1 MPTKISSQGECIFC
15 QKTFSK
21 ASLTRHLHTHLAEKV
36 MSNKPGK
43 SFHVKIEN
51 DPRWGS
57 SPYFLH
63 LWVDGNATLQKID
76 TLLRQIWLE
85 CCGHMSAFNYPQQKQ
100 ISPMN
105 FMQAIA
111 KGKMQL
117 GEYGEIAMNKK
128 ASHIFREDLKLKY
141 EYDFGS
147 TTQLQ
152 LAVVKEFNITADQPI
167 VLLSRNE
174 PLGLLCEICGE
185 KPATKLCSVCE
196 DESMFCADCAKQHAK
211 KCADYADYAAMPV
224 VNSPRMGVCAYEGGS
239 IDIERD

>member
-1 MPTKISSQGECIFC
+1 MPTKISSQGKCIFC
-15 QKTFSK
+15 QKTFPKVSF
-21 ASLTRHLHTHLAEKV
+21 TRHLHTHLAEKV

-43 SFHVKIEN
+43 SFHIKIEN

-85 CCGHMSAFNYPQQKQ
+85 CCGHLSAFSYPQQKQ

-105 FMQAIA
+105 FMQAFA
-111 KGKMQL
+111 KGKIQL
-117 GEYGEIAMNKK
+117 GEQGEIAMNKK
-128 ASHIFREDLKLKY
+128 AGHIFREDLKLKY

-152 LAVVKEFNITADQPI
+152 LTVVKEFNVAADQPI

-174 PLGLLCEICGE
+174 PLALLCETCGQ
-185 KPATKLCSVCE
+185 KPATELCSVCQNE
-196 DESMFCADCAKQHAK
+196 NMFCEGCAKKHAK
-211 KCADYADYAAMPV
+211 KCKDFADYASMPV
-224 VNSPRMGVCAYEGGS
+224 VNSPRMGVCDYQGGI

>member
-1 MPTKISSQGECIFC
+1 MPTKISSQGNCIFC

-21 ASLTRHLHTHLAEKV
+21 ASLARHLHTHLAEKAL
-36 MSNKPGK
+36 SGKPGK

-63 LWVDGNATLQKID
+63 LWVDGNTPLQKID

-85 CCGHMSAFNYPQQKQ
+85 CCGHLSAFNYPQQKQ
-100 ISPMN
+100 NNPMN
-105 FMQAIA
+105 FMQAFA
-111 KGKMQL
+111 KGKIQF
-117 GEYGEIAMNKK
+117 GEHGDIAMNKK
-128 ASHIFREDLKLKY
+128 TSHIFHEDLKLKY

-152 LAVVKEFNITADQPI
+152 LAVIKEFNIAAGQPI

-174 PLGLLCEICGE
+174 PLALLCETCGQ
-185 KPATKLCSVCE
+185 KPATQLCTVCQ
-196 DESMFCADCAKQHAK
+196 DESIFCSACAKKHAK
-211 KCADYADYAAMPV
+211 TCNDFADYAAMPV

>member
-1 MPTKISSQGECIFC
+1 MPTKISSQSKCIFC

-43 SFHVKIEN
+43 SFHVKIES
-51 DPRWGS
+51 DTRWGS

-63 LWVDGNATLQKID
+63 LWVDSNTALQKID

-85 CCGHMSAFNYPQQKQ
+85 CCGHMSAFNYPQQKK

-105 FMQAIA
+105 FLQAFA
-111 KGKMQL
+111 KGKIHL
-117 GEYGEIAMNKK
+117 GEYDDIDKNKK
-128 ASHIFREDLKLKY
+128 VSHIFREDLKLEY

-152 LAVVKEFNITADQPI
+152 LIVVKEFNIAADQPI

-174 PLGLLCEICGE
+174 PLALLCEMCGK
-185 KPATKLCSVCE
+185 KPATQLCSVCK
-196 DESMFCADCAKQHAK
+196 DENTFCQACAKKHAK
-211 KCADYADYAAMPV
+211 KCPDFAEYANMPI

>member
-1 MPTKISSQGECIFC
+1 MPTKISSQGNCIFC

-21 ASLTRHLHTHLAEKV
+21 ASLTRHLNTHLAKKI

-43 SFHVKIEN
+43 SYHIKIES
-51 DPRWGS
+51 DTRWGS

-63 LWVDGNATLQKID
+63 LWVDGNTTLQKID

-85 CCGHMSAFNYPQQKQ
+85 CCGHMSAFTYPRQKQ
-100 ISPMN
+100 SNPIN

-111 KGKMQL
+111 SGKIQL
-117 GEYGEIAMNKK
+117 GEQGEIAMHKK
-128 ASHIFREDLKLKY
+128 ADRIFREDLRLQY

-147 TTQLQ
+147 TTSLQ
-152 LAVVKEFNITADQPI
+152 LTVVKEFTIAADQPL

-174 PLGLLCEICGE
+174 PLAQQCEMCGK
-185 KPATKLCSVCE
+185 KPATESCSVCE
-196 DESMFCADCAKQHAK
+196 YENIFCEGCAKKHAK
-211 KCADYADYAAMPV
+211 KCPDFADYAAMRV
-224 VNSPRMGVCAYEGGS
+224 VNSPRMGVCAYVGGS